1 MAFLLISNNVVA
13 FAEYE
18 DVQAA
23 DQRLFE
29 TNEGLT
35 ETIIEDALIKAT
47 GRILSRLRSSVWWQR
62 YYISRSPTAVINT
75 VADVPALDPNRIK
88 GRKQDFTDL
97 CIAVG
102 MSDYILPRV
111 ADFGTTDNAEQ
122 RKMAYYAARGEKL
135 FGELIVA
142 GDWYDFDDSGTI
154 ASNEKQPWVYNLKR
168 SR

>member
-1 MAFLLISNNVVA
+1 MAFLLISNNVLS

-47 GRILSRLRSSVWWQR
+47 GRILSRLRSSDWWQS
-62 YYISRSPTAVINT
+62 YYVSRSPNSVINT
-75 VADVPALDPNRIK
+75 VADVPALDPNRIES
-88 GRKQDFTDL
+88 RKQDFTDL

-102 MSDYILPRV
+102 MSDYILPRI
-111 ADFGTTDNAEQ
+111 ADFGSTDNAEQ
-122 RKMAYYAARGEKL
+122 NKMAYYAQRSEKL

-168 SR
+168 IR